1 MKNIWAAM
9 IPILVAAFVLIILI
23 IINFI
28 KKPKGYWVINI
39 IFVILVIGTLIAL
52 KPYYQDITEKE
63 IKVVEGKY
71 VEYYSKGSLVLC
83 SENFIESPMGRVGI
97 NIPKICFR
105 EYNLQEGKTYRI
117 EYFAN
122 TRIICSA
129 EIIDEE

>member
-1 MKNIWAAM
+1 M